1 MNKLNK
7 GFKVE
12 TCRVCGQPTRRSGY
26 LHRCIDSQCGAV
38 HWNESVLNLE
48 LDDRKV
54 FRKILVDA
62 DVPEWISGH
71 KYVYVLLLKEEGMD
85 VLYVGMTGLHPYE
98 RYLNHKRGYKASRR
112 AQQYATA
119 MKSFEG
125 PMTHEDAISR
135 EITKTDELREE
146 GNEVYQN

>member
-1 MNKLNK
+1 M
-7 GFKVE
+7 E

-38 HWNESVLNLE
+38 HWNESVLNQA

-54 FRKILVDA
+54 FRKILADA
-62 DVPEWISGH
+62 EVPEWISGE
-71 KYVYVLLLKEEGMD
+71 KYVYVLLLKVEGMD

-125 PMTHEDAISR
+125 PMTYEEAISR
-135 EITKTDELREE
+135 EITKANELRDE

>member
-1 MNKLNK
+1 MKLK
-7 GFKVE
+7 RGVKVE

-38 HWNESVLNLE
+38 HWNENVLSQA
-48 LDDRKV
+48 LDDSKV

-62 DVPEWISGH
+62 DVLEWISGQ
-71 KYVYVLLLKEEGMD
+71 KYVYVLLLKGKGID
-85 VLYVGMTGLHPYE
+85 ALYVGMTGLHPYE
-98 RYLNHKRGYKASRR
+98 RYLNHKRGYKASKCAR
-112 AQQYATA
+112 QYATA

-125 PMTHEDAISR
+125 PMTYEEAISR
-135 EITKTDELREE
+135 EITKANELREE